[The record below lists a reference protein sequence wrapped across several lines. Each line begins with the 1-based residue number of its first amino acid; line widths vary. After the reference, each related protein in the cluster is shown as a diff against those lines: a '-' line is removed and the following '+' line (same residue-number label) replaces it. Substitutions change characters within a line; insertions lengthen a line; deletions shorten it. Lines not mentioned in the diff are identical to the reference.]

1 MIVHMFMEKIDMG
14 KLALNFTKYIKAIS
28 VRTICLSSYMCLSLW
43 EARKPFGQE
52 VEGRQENVYDNLQSR
67 K

>member
-1 MIVHMFMEKIDMG
+1 MFMEKIDMG

-28 VRTICLSSYMCLSLW
+28 VRTICLSSYMCLSLR